1 MNGFI
6 LYCFMGDP
14 TRKEKTVLMKID
26 VKSIEKLRA
35 SCRRLIL
42 MLLAAELVAFVLI
55 VAGQGLPGVV
65 LGVAAMA
72 GYFIV
77 KRKSK
82 QRFGD
87 ACAKAQAEATLGLDD
102 LVYEGR
108 TPFDG
113 SILHASG
120 LVSSALRIDST
131 MRQRALRGS
140 REGVKLEMSEI
151 TFGVVYPGQNR
162 HEFASGV
169 MITSPMGMAVETPV
183 LLLGHNSFRHKLI
196 RKEYED
202 DGWKL
207 CPVGGKAKGWFV
219 FTPDGSIPEQALLD
233 KLDALN
239 RACENK
245 FAVSIRDGKATA
257 FFMGSF
263 YTDAYPLGDEV
274 EEAALR
280 KTLFPHMEQYIALV
294 K

>member
-1 MNGFI
+1 MARFI
-6 LYCFMGDP
+6 LYCSTGVYA
-14 TRKEKTVLMKID
+14 RKEKIVLMKID
-26 VKSIEKLRA
+26 VAPLEKLRA
-35 SCRRLIL
+35 ACRRLML
-42 MLLAAELVAFVLI
+42 ALLAAELVAFVLI
-55 VAGQGLPGVV
+55 VAGLGLPGVL
-65 LGVAAMA
+65 LGAAAMA
-72 GYFIV
+72 GYFMV
-77 KRKSK
+77 KRRSK
-82 QRFGD
+82 QRFSD
-87 ACAKAQAEATLGLDD
+87 ACARVQAEATLGLTG

-108 TPFDG
+108 VPFDG
-113 SILHASG
+113 SVLHESG
-120 LVSSALRIDST
+120 LVSSALKIDST
-131 MRQRALRGS
+131 MRQRALRGT
-140 REGVKLEMSEI
+140 RDGVQLEMSEI

-169 MITSPMGMAVETPV
+169 MITSLMGTPIDTPV

-219 FTPDGSIPEQALLD
+219 FTPDGSIPDQALLD
-233 KLDALN
+233 RLDALN

-280 KTLFPHMEQYIALV
+280 KVLFPHMEKYVALV